1 MKRTRFSEEQ
11 IAFALRQVE
20 GGAAVKEVC
29 RKMQI
34 SEQTFYRWKKKFG
47 GLGVSE
53 VRRLKV
59 LEQEN
64 RDLKR
69 LVADLSLDKAMPQD
83 VWEKYADA
91 CSPACTCM

>member
-11 IAFALRQVE
+11 IAFSLRKVE
-20 GGAAVKEVC
+20 GGASVKEVC

-34 SEQTFYRWKKKFG
+34 SEQTFYRLKKKFG

-69 LVADLSLDKAMPQD
+69 LVADLSLDNAMLQD
-83 VWEKYADA
+83 VLGKVR
-91 CSPACTCM
+91 